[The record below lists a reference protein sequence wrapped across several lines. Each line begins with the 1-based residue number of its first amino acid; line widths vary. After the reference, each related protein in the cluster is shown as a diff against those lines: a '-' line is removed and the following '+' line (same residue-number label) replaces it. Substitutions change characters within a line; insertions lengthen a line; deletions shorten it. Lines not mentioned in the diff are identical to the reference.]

1 MSVYVCVYAESG
13 CGVRTR
19 TSHFPALIGE
29 LPPSLVDQ
37 FGGGNITLISHN
49 TLVAKVLRIH
59 ELKGD
64 IHSDN
69 KSKVAMQPGSRQ
81 LLTVTARGLAMAA
94 SSKAH

>member
-1 MSVYVCVYAESG
+1 MCVYAESG
-13 CGVRTR
+13 SVVRTR
-19 TSHFPALIGE
+19 TSHFLALILE
-29 LPPSLVDQ
+29 LPPTLVDQ
-37 FGGGNITLISHN
+37 FGGNITPISHN

-64 IHSDN
+64 IYSDN

-81 LLTVTARGLAMAA
+81 LLTVTARGLAMAV